1 MSDESALDVADPVTT
16 PRRGQLSANGHWI
29 FGSLYAVLALIGFS
43 VGIWA
48 GAQKPKPPE
57 VAETKKDE
65 TDKPA
70 SKPEPKQPVVTP
82 PPLQPMPQPQPEPKP
97 EPKTEP
103 KPKEPD
109 PKPKQPPVTATP
121 PKSEIK
127 PVAFKEVVP
136 ILRTYCFKCHGDV
149 GKPKAGIDLR
159 TVAAI
164 KKGDEGGKP
173 VVVPGNPEKSPLYE
187 SITSGRMPDN
197 GAKGPD
203 PTELKLLHDWIASG
217 AKERR
222 RVIRRRKSK
231 CPDSHLKVELTPKP
245 DGG

>member
-29 FGSLYAVLALIGFS
+29 FGSLYAVLALVGFS
-43 VGIWA
+43 IGIWA

-70 SKPEPKQPVVTP
+70 PKPEPKPVVTP
-82 PPLQPMPQPQPEPKP
+82 PQPQPTPQPQPQPQPEPEPKP

-103 KPKEPD
+103 KAKDPD
-109 PKPKQPPVTATP
+109 PKPKRPVVVTP
-121 PKSEIK
+121 PKPEIK

-159 TVAAI
+159 TVAA
-164 KKGDEGGKP
+164 
-173 VVVPGNPEKSPLYE
+173 
-187 SITSGRMPDN
+187 
-197 GAKGPD
+197 
-203 PTELKLLHDWIASG
+203 
-217 AKERR
+217 
-222 RVIRRRKSK
+222 
-231 CPDSHLKVELTPKP
+231 
-245 DGG
+245 